1 LDFKIIGHRTN
12 LVCIEQVFG
21 LKYFF
26 MRYVRF
32 EISGKKEYGVLN
44 DHTVQKYEGKPFKY
58 LEPTQEFYSLEEVK
72 LLAPCEPSK
81 IIAMG
86 LNYHSHAKEMDMPLP
101 NSPLTFLK
109 PSTAV
114 IGPDDD
120 IIYPSASTRVDY
132 EGEVAVVIKKAGWRI
147 SREDAMDYVL
157 GYACF
162 NDITAR
168 DLQKVDV
175 QWTRAKGFDTFA
187 AIGPWIETDLDHA
200 DINIET
206 YLNGKLKQKGN
217 TCDLI
222 YTVPEII
229 NFISNVM
236 TLLPGDIIATG
247 TPSGIGPMYPGD
259 VVEIKIDS
267 VGTLRNKVIKNGV

>member
-1 LDFKIIGHRTN
+1 MKI
-12 LVCIEQVFG
+12 
-21 LKYFF
+21 
-26 MRYVRF
+26 VRF
-32 EISGKKEYGVLN
+32 AVDGTVGYGLLQ
-44 DHTVQKYEGKPFKY
+44 DKSIQAIEGKPFSQLKLADRHY
-58 LEPTQEFYSLEEVK
+58 QCHQVK

-86 LNYHSHAKEMDMPLP
+86 LNFHSHARELDLPLP

-114 IGPDDD
+114 IGPGDN
-120 IIYPSASTRVDY
+120 IVYPSASHRVDY
-132 EGEVAVVIKKAGWRI
+132 EGELAVVIKKTVWRV
-147 SREDAMDYVL
+147 EAKDALDYVF

-162 NDITAR
+162 NDVTAR
-168 DLQKVDV
+168 DLQNHDG

-187 AIGPWIETDLDHA
+187 AIGPWIETELDPS
-200 DINIET
+200 NVSLET
-206 YLNGKLKQKGN
+206 YLNGKIKQQGN
-217 TCDLI
+217 TRDLI
-222 YTVPEII
+222 YSIPEII

-259 VVEIKIDS
+259 TVEVRIPP
-267 VGTLRNKVIKNGV
+267 VGTLRNFVVADGA